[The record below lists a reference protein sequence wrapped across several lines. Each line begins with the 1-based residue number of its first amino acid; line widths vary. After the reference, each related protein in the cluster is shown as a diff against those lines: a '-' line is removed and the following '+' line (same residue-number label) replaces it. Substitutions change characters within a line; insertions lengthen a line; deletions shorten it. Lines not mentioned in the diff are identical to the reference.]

1 MAAAACSGEE
11 EKYHFWKKT
20 RHMTSYLRTHPVIKQ
35 SSDSYQEDDDMFP
48 KCKRG
53 ENCGLDKNETRERFE
68 KRKTWR
74 RTEKMRNPKNFI
86 SMQGSG

>member
-1 MAAAACSGEE
+1 
-11 EKYHFWKKT
+11 
-20 RHMTSYLRTHPVIKQ
+20 MTCFQNAREGRIVAWT
-35 SSDSYQEDDDMFP
+35 
-48 KCKRG
+48 
-53 ENCGLDKNETRERFE
+53 KNETREVFE